1 MYMKNIYIPVIGM
14 LLSLS
19 LLPSCKTDQYLDLP
33 PAHALVPENAIRDE
47 ASSIIA
53 LNGAYALLS
62 GDYYGANYSGI
73 YGFMSGYQ
81 YHAQSL
87 VNVYTFSTKYD
98 ENVVQDSWLAYYK
111 VVNAANVV
119 IEGVSKLPNDLFQ
132 GNKKAEIMA
141 EARFLR
147 AFGHYN
153 VFKLFG
159 RWFDAKRDANSQ
171 WGIILRKQSADLSN
185 VKQPRS
191 TVADTYQF
199 ILDDLDAVIKEGPE
213 FYNAVRA
220 SKQAAQVVKAQVLLN
235 RGVGDDYKTALVL
248 CEDVL
253 NSGKRKL
260 EPVFADVFK
269 KAWSSSELIFSR
281 YVEPKYRYLDGY
293 KTWFRTQ
300 SNPTNFFYDL
310 LRNDP
315 RFKASI
321 DTVLTMDDWNTT
333 KYAALIKI
341 SGATKEK
348 EEPCPTYFSRLPE
361 VYFMKAECLART
373 GATITTAIA
382 PVNIVRA
389 RAGLPGLQP
398 ANQQALMDAI
408 YEELVKEI
416 GLENGSEWFA
426 SLRFTTPDGR
436 QRIYS
441 QKLSGTDIVEDRF
454 IFPIPFTEIEF
465 NNLIKQN
472 PGY

>member
-1 MYMKNIYIPVIGM
+1 MKKIYIPVIGM
-14 LLSLS
+14 VLSVL

-47 ASSIIA
+47 GSSIIA
-53 LNGAYALLS
+53 LNGAYSMLANNNF
-62 GDYYGANYSGI
+62 GANYSGAF
-73 YGFMSGYQ
+73 GFMSGYQ
-81 YHAQSL
+81 YHAQAL

-98 ENVVQDSWLAYYK
+98 ESIIQDTWLSFYK
-111 VVNAANVV
+111 LINAANVV
-119 IEGVSKLPNDLFQ
+119 IEGVNKLPNDLFK
-132 GNKKAEIMA
+132 GNKKAEIIA
-141 EARFLR
+141 EAKFLR
-147 AFGHYN
+147 AFGHFN
-153 VFKLFG
+153 VFRFYG
-159 RWFDAKRDANSQ
+159 RWFDAKRDANSE

-191 TVADTYQF
+191 TVAATYQF
-199 ILDDLDAVIKEGPE
+199 ILDDLDAVIKEGPD
-213 FYNAVRA
+213 FTSATRA
-220 SKQAAQVVKAQVLLN
+220 SKQAAQVVKAEVLLN
-235 RGVGDDYKTALVL
+235 RGVGDDYKTVLSL
-248 CEDVL
+248 CEEVL

-269 KAWSSSELIFSR
+269 KAWTSSELIFSR
-281 YVEPKYRYLDGY
+281 YVEPKNRATDGY
-293 KTWFRTQ
+293 RSWFRSQ
-300 SNPTNFFYDL
+300 SNPTAMFYDL

-315 RFKASI
+315 RFKATI

-333 KYAALIKI
+333 RYPALVKVA
-341 SGATKEK
+341 GATKEK
-348 EEPCPTYFSRLPE
+348 EDPCPTYFCRLPE

-373 GATITTAIA
+373 GATITNAIA

-389 RAGLPGLQP
+389 RVGLPGLQP

-426 SLRFTTPDGR
+426 SLRFTTAGGR
-436 QRIYS
+436 QRIYD

-454 IFPIPFTEIEF
+454 IFPIPFSEIEF
-465 NNLIKQN
+465 NRQIKQN